1 MVDPIALAEPAINIF
16 EKIFN
21 PLKKFAEYQLDKIN
35 FHALSSEAHNK
46 LVGLAQV
53 RTINEFDKSVPL
65 YDFYVP
71 PQVTDL
77 ESNNIFLV
85 DDLED
90 FSSPKKVLIS
100 GIVGQGKS
108 ILMRS
113 LAIKEAYKGERFPIF
128 MELRELGDDESLENF
143 IHKNIN
149 NNIGINNHKLQ
160 SHLLKEGKVILFLDG
175 FDEIKTSEM
184 GRVVKEFEK
193 LTRKFE
199 KLNFIVSSRPEE
211 NIEKSTIFNKF
222 LINRLDLDGQINIIN
237 KLTNDDFIKENLI
250 SNLRE
255 ANKDLQG
262 VLVTPLMVNFY
273 FYLYRTEQIKG
284 TDITLFYEKLFD
296 LTLRKHDG
304 TKLVYRRD
312 YVTKLTPVELQSVFE
327 CICFLSCRQKT
338 FFFNEYK
345 FIELIGA
352 AIRFQKIDCSEN
364 DLIRDLT
371 TGICFI
377 CREGQSYAFLH
388 TSIPEFFAAKFVLKN
403 IDVTRL
409 MTEVIDNYQDY
420 INLVD
425 YMKNIDEKLFLLNF
439 LKPILNEAIDYFR
452 TKKVLDDIYI
462 SSLLYSKNRSNNN
475 KVKVLTLFDRNIH
488 NYIAVDFKDFI
499 KPFMQE
505 DIDKKFKR
513 RKSTNYQFFW
523 TSRRKS
529 SVNNDEIEQSENYFL
544 HEKLDNVPKEN
555 IARTRGEVLSNRGEV
570 LSKIESEDFK
580 PITENYSQRCEN
592 IEKGLNLYIL
602 RLDEWNK
609 KILKFQETS
618 IDDLFYN

>member
-1 MVDPIALAEPAINIF
+1 MVDPTALAEPAINIF

-35 FHALSSEAHNK
+35 FHAISSEAHNK
-46 LVGLAQV
+46 LIGLAQV
-53 RTINEFDKSVPL
+53 RTINEFDKSVSL

-85 DDLED
+85 DDLDD

-149 NNIGINNHKLQ
+149 NNIGINNHKLE
-160 SHLLKEGKVILFLDG
+160 SYLLKEGKVILFLDG

-193 LTRKFE
+193 LTKKFE

-237 KLTNDDFIKENLI
+237 KLTNDDFVKENLI

-255 ANKDLQG
+255 ANKDIQG

-345 FIELIGA
+345 FIDLIAA
-352 AIRFQKIDCSEN
+352 AIRFQKLDCSEN

-377 CREGQSYAFLH
+377 CREGQTYAFLH
-388 TSIPEFFAAKFVLKN
+388 TSIPEFFGAKFVLKN
-403 IDVTRL
+403 VGLTGFMKEI
-409 MTEVIDNYQDY
+409 IDNYQDY
-420 INLVD
+420 INLVT
-425 YMKNIDEKLFLLNF
+425 YMKTIDEKLFLLNF
-439 LKPILNEAIDYFR
+439 LKPILDENIDYFKSKR
-452 TKKVLDDIYI
+452 VLNDIYI
-462 SSLLYSKNRSNNN
+462 SSKLYDKNKGSGNV
-475 KVKVLTLFDRNIH
+475 VKIFTLFDRSIH
-488 NYIAVDFKDFI
+488 PYIAFDFKEFI
-499 KPFMQE
+499 KPSMKE
-505 DIDKKFKR
+505 DINKKFKR
-513 RKSTNYQFFW
+513 GKKTSYQFFW
-523 TSRRKS
+523 RPRRKS
-529 SVNNDEIEQSENYFL
+529 SENTDEIEQSENYFL
-544 HEKLDNVPKEN
+544 HERLDNIPKETT
-555 IARTRGEVLSNRGEV
+555 ATTRTETVAKMKNEG
-570 LSKIESEDFK
+570 FK
-580 PITENYSQRCEN
+580 AITENYSQRCEN
-592 IEKGLNLYIL
+592 IEKALNLYIL
-602 RLDEWNK
+602 RLEEWNN
-609 KILKFQETS
+609 KIKKFQEIS
-618 IDDLFYN
+618 IDDLFFG

>member
-1 MVDPIALAEPAINIF
+1 MVDPTALAEPAINIF

-71 PQVTDL
+71 PQVTNL
-77 ESNNIFLV
+77 ESNNTFLV
-85 DDLED
+85 DDLDD

-160 SHLLKEGKVILFLDG
+160 SYLLKEGKVILFLDG

-184 GRVVKEFEK
+184 GRVVKEFDK
-193 LTRKFE
+193 LTKKFE

-255 ANKDLQG
+255 ANKDIQG

-327 CICFLSCRQKT
+327 CICFLSCKQKT

-345 FIELIGA
+345 FIELIAA

-388 TSIPEFFAAKFVLKN
+388 TSIPEFFGAKFVLKN
-403 IDVTRL
+403 INITRL
-409 MTEVIDNYQDY
+409 MTEVIGNYQDY

-425 YMKNIDEKLFLLNF
+425 YMNNIDEKLFLLNF
-439 LKPILNEAIDYFR
+439 LKPILDETIDYFR

-462 SSLLYSKNRSNNN
+462 SSKLYSKNRSNNN
-475 KVKVLTLFDRNIH
+475 KVKVLTLLDRNVH

-499 KPFMQE
+499 KPFMQK

-523 TSRRKS
+523 TPRRKS

-544 HEKLDNVPKEN
+544 HEKLDNVAKEN
-555 IARTRGEVLSNRGEV
+555 IATTRGEV

-602 RLDEWNK
+602 RLDEWDK